1 MTKLGNYSKTIQNF
15 KSGFEIKRMDDRKRS
30 RLLEEE
36 KLNTGV
42 PHSQYPRFFPR
53 SISDQERIS
62 CLVCARD
69 QKLMETL
76 SILAHSQKIIL
87 SSQSILSGVG
97 KVSYRIMTCRKETAF
112 GKGNI
117 SQNSTFLIKAALAL
131 NGKIRKVGEKILAS
145 NGKKVDFVSA
155 LKSCEEAGGTLAA
168 PKNEEE
174 NKAIMDI
181 VKQYNQYAYL
191 GIRKGEASDAPL
203 SFDFAATV
211 VRFCLVISVI
221 ITVLRLNKIITE
233 SGGKI
238 FATNG
243 KRADFDATVEKCK
256 EAGGSIAT
264 PRNPGENDAILY
276 FVKYFNTYAYLGIKQ
291 SLIPGKFQPLNGGQL
306 SYTNWYS
313 NEPSG
318 RGEEECV
325 EMYTDGTWNDK
336 KCNKNHLIV
345 CQF

>member
-1 MTKLGNYSKTIQNF
+1 M
-15 KSGFEIKRMDDRKRS
+15 M
-30 RLLEEE
+30 
-36 KLNTGV
+36 
-42 PHSQYPRFFPR
+42 
-53 SISDQERIS
+53 
-62 CLVCARD
+62 
-69 QKLMETL
+69 L
-76 SILAHSQKIIL
+76 SPQLH
-87 SSQSILSGVG
+87 
-97 KVSYRIMTCRKETAF
+97 
-112 GKGNI
+112 
-117 SQNSTFLIKAALAL
+117 
-131 NGKIRKVGEKILAS
+131 KILA
-145 NGKKVDFVSA
+145 VAFF
-155 LKSCEEAGGTLAA
+155 L
-168 PKNEEE
+168 
-174 NKAIMDI
+174 
-181 VKQYNQYAYL
+181 
-191 GIRKGEASDAPL
+191 L
-203 SFDFAATV
+203 SFCAQGKLAGFLPKFPFFGAKSNERQIPDLTPVAGNENGDTV
-211 VRFCLVISVI
+211 RQLEYRISRLEG
-221 ITVLRLNKIITE
+221 VLRLNKIITE